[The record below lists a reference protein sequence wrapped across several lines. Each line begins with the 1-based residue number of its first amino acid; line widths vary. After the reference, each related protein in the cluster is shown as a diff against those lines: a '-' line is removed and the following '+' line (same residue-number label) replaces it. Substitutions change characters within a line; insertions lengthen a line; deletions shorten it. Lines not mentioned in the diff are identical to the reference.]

1 VPARKK
7 GKHMRWADQKATRR
21 KGKQKKRG

>member
-1 VPARKK
+1 MPARKK
-7 GKHMRWADQKATRR
+7 GKHVRWADQKATRR

>member
-1 VPARKK
+1 VPVRKK

-21 KGKQKKRG
+21 REKQKKRR